1 MISSTDPLFI
11 LPLFI
16 KREKKKTEV
25 LNPQGE
31 KKKKHHE
38 ELLKAKQWTSQRL
51 ILKENNWFLCL
62 RRGTKSLLIRHTAT
76 SLCLAFYLLKQAKL
90 CTYNIP
96 DAEKQIR
103 QNKNEDAAHMPA
115 KRHGQ
120 GSDQCF
126 LRVLG
131 SI

>member
-1 MISSTDPLFI
+1 MISSTVPLFI

-25 LNPQGE
+25 LSPQG
-31 KKKKHHE
+31 KKKNE
-38 ELLKAKQWTSQRL
+38 ELLKAKQWTSQRI

-76 SLCLAFYLLKQAKL
+76 SLCLAFYLPKQAKL